1 MAKLQPLPPDPYMA
15 PFETEGSWEGLL
27 SVRGPGLPSMGQMPR
42 QMDDESSAEYKR
54 RIGDWMLGS
63 ITDPEMMETGLGFV
77 GGGIRNVGKGL
88 AGLLSKGK
96 VPATA
101 KVSSPTPKADVPTKT
116 LYHGGHRFDEVT
128 RGGQHYPLGY
138 FDLSKSGTGQG
149 AAIHGKGAYLAE
161 ARKTGKTYQSIGAK
175 PYTTKNPQKQYD
187 LRYSSRRRL
196 PQQNFTRDILKN
208 NDFNF
213 TSAIRDTEQK
223 IAYATKKL
231 EKRGAVAAERDLHRS
246 IYPIIAPKGR
256 YFNLPF
262 QPSNLSA
269 GYTETEFIKRFGSN
283 YLTRLRNTL
292 KDLKKLEKNPSFLYD
307 ELGTLHEFRIPKSEL
322 KNIINLDKPM
332 ISQSHM
338 TPELQERLSR
348 LANKYKSGRY
358 YPEDMSGQSWYS
370 GVRGELGEDAAS
382 KMLLD
387 EGFSGV
393 KFLDQYSRPI
403 SGSFGRSWYE
413 HPLRKPTY
421 NYVIPDQE
429 LLLRNPPHARH
440 LQKEG
445 GLVDAKPFKKGG
457 MIRNPY
463 PYEPK
468 AI

>member
-1 MAKLQPLPPDPYMA
+1 MAEPQAEFNQVSPEESERALRSALELAHEIAPGAGLKHSTRILPALQRGAYGEAVGDTLGAAGDVAYMSIPLG
-15 PFETEGSWEGLL
+15 T
-27 SVRGPGLPSMGQMPR
+27 
-42 QMDDESSAEYKR
+42 
-54 RIGDWMLGS
+54 
-63 ITDPEMMETGLGFV
+63 
-77 GGGIRNVGKGL
+77 GL
-88 AGLLSKGK
+88 AGLGLGTVLKLGGRGVKRALASLPKGK

-101 KVSSPTPKADVPTKT
+101 KVSSSTPKADVPTKT

-128 RGGQHYPLGY
+128 HGGQHYPLGY

-149 AAIHGKGAYLAE
+149 AAIRGKGAYLAE
-161 ARKTGKTYQSIGAK
+161 ARKTGKTYQTIGGK
-175 PYTTKNPQKQYD
+175 PFSTKN
-187 LRYSSRRRL
+187 

-223 IAYATKKL
+223 IAYATEKLAKK
-231 EKRGAVAAERDLHRS
+231 GAVAAEES
-246 IYPIIAPKGR
+246 IFPIIAPKGR

-262 QPSNLSA
+262 QSSNLSA
-269 GYTETEFIKRFGSN
+269 GYTEHEFIKRYGSN

-292 KDLKKLEKNPSFLYD
+292 KDLKKLKEDPSRLYD
-307 ELGTLHEFRIPKSEL
+307 ELGTLHEFRIPESEL

-332 ISQSHM
+332 SSQSYM
-338 TPELQERLSR
+338 TPELQERLLR
-348 LANKYKSGRY
+348 LANKYKSSHY

-463 PYEPK
+463 PYEPNT
-468 AI
+468 I

>member
-1 MAKLQPLPPDPYMA
+1 MA
-15 PFETEGSWEGLL
+15 PFETERSLEGLKSL
-27 SVRGPGLPSMGQMPR
+27 RGPGLPSMGQMPQ
-42 QMDDESSAEYKR
+42 QMDNESSAEYKR
-54 RIGDWMLGS
+54 KIGDWMS
-63 ITDPEMMETGLGFV
+63 AYITDPEMMETGLGFV
-77 GGGIRNVGKGL
+77 GGGLRNVGKGL

-128 RGGQHYPLGY
+128 RSGQHYPLGY

-149 AAIHGKGAYLAE
+149 AAIRGKGAYLAE
-161 ARKTGKTYQSIGAK
+161 ARKTGKTYQSIGAE
-175 PYTTKNPQKQYD
+175 PFSTKN
-187 LRYSSRRRL
+187 
-196 PQQNFTRDILKN
+196 PQQNFTRDILIN

-246 IYPIIAPKGR
+246 IYPGIAPKGR

-262 QPSNLSA
+262 QSSNLSA

-283 YLTRLRNTL
+283 YLTRLRQTL
-292 KDLKKLEKNPSFLYD
+292 KDLKKLKKDPSRLYD
-307 ELGTLHEFRIPKSEL
+307 ELGTLHEFRIPESDL
-322 KNIINLDKPM
+322 KNIINLDKT
-332 ISQSHM
+332 IFSQSHM

-348 LANKYKSGRY
+348 LGEKYSPRGGTYKDTPANY
-358 YPEDMSGQSWYS
+358 WYS

-387 EGFSGV
+387 EGFSGI
-393 KFLDQYSRPI
+393 KFLDQHSRPL
-403 SGSFGRSWYE
+403 SGSFGRSWNE
-413 HPLRKPTY
+413 HPFRKPTY

-440 LQKEG
+440 LRKEG

-457 MIRNPY
+457 MVSNPY
-463 PYEPK
+463 SYESK
-468 AI
+468 SI